1 MSANIKRLIAALA
14 FFLWTAFIVAAY
26 YVTQKP
32 TFLTGYQGLAATGW
46 VLIVWVLLVI
56 NAAGVG
62 NLLIRH
68 LPELTIQPVERLLF
82 GTGIGLGLLGL
93 TGFLVGII
101 GWTHPAL
108 LIGFQLILLL
118 FLWWRRCFQVV
129 WGDFRC
135 LGSTWRD
142 GISTAPLWLKIALVS
157 TLLITFLLTLA
168 PPAEAFDALFYHLV
182 GPERFLNGEG
192 MQPSSIPH
200 FWFPAL
206 PEGLFL
212 WAQGME
218 AVRTTQLL
226 HLTWAVLAIL
236 LLWNW
241 AESVWESKTAQG
253 TLIILLSM
261 PSLYLLAS
269 WAYTDFALTF
279 YGLAVIYGVYKAFEG
294 EDTHLKTGWIIL
306 AGMGAGMS
314 MAVKYTSFLVPVSG
328 VLLIF
333 WWGRKNL
340 GSAIKNISIF
350 SLVALGIAAPWYLR
364 SWIVMGNPF
373 YPFAFGGLYWDSFR
387 ATWYAET
394 GTGIGWQIKELF
406 MLPLNATLGHRD
418 ANYHDGR
425 IGPLYLVLAPLTA
438 YVLLIAQKH
447 VGKQRRTLLAI
458 TVFTLLSIGAWIFGV
473 INSAALWQTRLLFP
487 VLIPFALPTALG
499 LLAVKRLDTPQ
510 LRISFIFNFVVIAVV
525 AVTVIDA
532 GISVIMRN
540 PLAYAFGFETRQ
552 AYLAKV
558 QPSYVQAM
566 QLLESTPQDASVYFL
581 FEPRSYH
588 APRDVQI
595 DPILDNFTHD
605 WFVYG
610 EADAVMQAWHS
621 QGYTHVLVYRR
632 GVDFLTENRSGSFTP
647 EYQAAL
653 NLFVQN
659 HLILV
664 ETTQDGAYE
673 LYLISAE

>member
-14 FFLWTAFIVAAY
+14 FFLWTAFVIVAY

-32 TFLTGYQGLAATGW
+32 AFLAGIDGLAATGW
-46 VLIVWVLLVI
+46 VLIVWIALVI

-93 TGFLVGII
+93 VDFLVGII
-101 GWTHPAL
+101 GWIHPAI
-108 LIGFQLILLL
+108 LIGFQLGLLL
-118 FLWWRRCFQVV
+118 LLWWRKGLQAV
-129 WGDFRC
+129 WDDFRC
-135 LGSTWRD
+135 LGSAWRD
-142 GISTAPLWLKIALVS
+142 GISPAPLWLKIALVS
-157 TLLITFLLTLA
+157 TLLLTFLLTLA

-192 MQPSSIPH
+192 MQPSSVPH

-212 WAQGME
+212 WAQGMG
-218 AVRTTQLL
+218 AVRTTQLI

-241 AESVWESKTAQG
+241 AVSVWESKTAQG

-279 YGLAVIYGVYKAFEG
+279 YGLAAIYGVYKAF
-294 EDTHLKTGWIIL
+294 DSDDAHPQLGWIII
-306 AGMGAGMS
+306 AGIGAGMS

-328 VLLIF
+328 VLLTL
-333 WWGRKNL
+333 WWGRRNL
-340 GSAIKNISIF
+340 GSTIKNILIF

-387 ATWYAET
+387 AAWYAEA
-394 GTGIGWQIKELF
+394 GTGIGWKIKELF
-406 MLPLNATLGHRD
+406 LLPLNATLGHRD
-418 ANYHDGR
+418 ANYYDGR
-425 IGPLYLVLAPLTA
+425 IGPLFLILAPLTA
-438 YVLLIAQKH
+438 YVLLK
-447 VGKQRRTLLAI
+447 VENFSGKQRRTLLAI

-499 LLAVKRLDTPQ
+499 LLAVKNLDTPQ

-540 PLAYAFGFETRQ
+540 PLAYAVGIESRQ

-558 QPSYVQAM
+558 QPSYAQAM
-566 QLLESTPQDASVYFL
+566 QMLEITPQNASVYFL
-581 FEPRSYH
+581 FEPRSFD

-595 DPILDNFTHD
+595 DPILDNFAHD

-610 EADAVMQAWHS
+610 DADAVLQAWRS
-621 QGYTHVLVYRR
+621 AGYTHVLVYRR
-632 GVDFLTENRSGSFTP
+632 GVDFLSGNRSGSFTP

-653 NLFVQN
+653 DLFVRN
-659 HLILV
+659 HLILMDLT
-664 ETTQDGAYE
+664 EDGAYE
-673 LYLISAE
+673 LYLLTTD